1 MYEDQRKR
9 TRSLTF
15 LVNEMKLEPLD
26 VGTKMIEL
34 IQPGFLK
41 PPIKLLFP
49 ISGKLLEIREVGT
62 LAPSSIGNFV
72 WPSSARESFP
82 QIQQI

>member
-1 MYEDQRKR
+1 MFMRMARAWPPMYEDQRNR
-9 TRSLTF
+9 TQSLSS
-15 LVNEMKLEPLD
+15 LANEMKLEPLD

-49 ISGKLLEIREVGT
+49 ISGKLFEIGEIST
-62 LAPSSIGNFV
+62 LAPSGIGDFV
-72 WPSSARESFP
+72 
-82 QIQQI
+82 